1 MCKNFV
7 CFTGNGEYNSM
18 RSQGYSRPLSVL
30 KIRSNV
36 RSKYA
41 RMSKQRMLAM
51 LTPKCKISIL
61 YQSGIHYYMHV
72 QYMYTIVTTKGQT
85 VGMVQNPEGVLVK
98 ISQWC
103 AQGIEWS
110 DVIVRL
116 RPQTVP
122 SGYAFSSWKPSM
134 PF

>member
-1 MCKNFV
+1 
-7 CFTGNGEYNSM
+7 
-18 RSQGYSRPLSVL
+18 
-30 KIRSNV
+30 
-36 RSKYA
+36 
-41 RMSKQRMLAM
+41 M

-85 VGMVQNPEGVLVK
+85 VGMVQNPEGVLVE

-110 DVIVRL
+110 DVIARL

-122 SGYAFSSWKPSM
+122 SGYAFSSWKPGM
-134 PF
+134 PFKKSCNLAGEKDTEVNMLRSILAQMEFCHIVRQYDDAGIPPRT